1 MCVSGFTDTLSA
13 GAQRVLYAFLGPLS
27 FSTVLTYFEGAEPEK
42 IADVI
47 CKRSI
52 YRENRVFVARDFA
65 WKYKIVS
72 RLLKVV
78 ETQFFLQNDR
88 NSRLY
93 ISTYN
98 NPKL

>member
-1 MCVSGFTDTLSA
+1 MFSL
-13 GAQRVLYAFLGPLS
+13 GAQRVLYAFRGPLS
-27 FSTVLTYFEGAEPEK
+27 FSTVLTYFEGAKPEK
-42 IADVI
+42 IGDII

-52 YRENRVFVARDFA
+52 YRENRVLSSRDFRERQ
-65 WKYKIVS
+65 KIVS

-78 ETQFFLQNDR
+78 ETQLFFKNDR
-88 NSRLY
+88 NSRVY